1 MLGASGVGKTCLL
14 QRYIS
19 NTFSDCESTIGAS
32 LAMRKWGNLNVALWD
47 TAGEE
52 KYASLSAFYCRGASV
67 AIVVYDVT
75 DAASLDKLQ
84 EVFIPLLKGAGQSC
98 LPVVVG
104 AKCDLLGEKSRQ
116 VTKQQGQELA
126 EQLHAKQLEKA
137 QVGGASTFLS
147 AVTPKKSFFET
158 SAKTGENVT
167 ELFEYIEGVVVK
179 QSTTFKPDPDVVK
192 LDKQS
197 SSGGGGGAS
206 QKGCCK

>member
-1 MLGASGVGKTCLL
+1 M
-14 QRYIS
+14 
-19 NTFSDCESTIGAS
+19 
-32 LAMRKWGNLNVALWD
+32 
-47 TAGEE
+47 
-52 KYASLSAFYCRGASV
+52 

-75 DAASLDKLQ
+75 DALSIDKLQ

-126 EQLHAKQLEKA
+126 EQLHAKQLERA

-179 QSTTFKPDPDVVK
+179 QSTAFKPDPDVVK

-197 SSGGGGGAS
+197 SSGGGDGGRP